1 MTQPVVLAVDD
12 DGDVL
17 AALEQAL
24 RKRYG
29 ADYHILAER
38 SPAAGLQTLER
49 LGQQDVAVAVI
60 IADQWMPQMTGLELL
75 AQARQLHPSARRL
88 LLIGVW
94 DRTANQ
100 PMSQAMTLG
109 RLDGWVLK
117 PWEPAEEHLYLP
129 VSEQLTEWIRATG
142 QPGFVAIQIVG
153 EQWTPRSHELRDLLD
168 RNAIPYQFHP
178 HDSEV
183 GRQLLRQAGQD
194 GIRLP
199 VLVLFDGRVL
209 VDPTNAEGAAAIG
222 VATRPEPGRYDLI
235 VVGAG
240 PAGLSA
246 ATYGASEGL
255 RTLLLEPEAL
265 GGQAGSSSLIRNYL
279 GFPFGVTGRK
289 LAQRA
294 SAQAILFGAELVYAR
309 AVGLRPA
316 GRDRMVMLADGSRAV
331 GRTVLVAT
339 GAAYRRLDAPGVD
352 QLLGAGVFY
361 GAAVS
366 EAPAMTGSQVF
377 VVGAGNSAGQAALHF
392 AKYAKRVTILARGD
406 SLSRSM
412 SDYLVKELQANDA
425 IAVRLGTQVVGAGG
439 AGRLEHLVLRDVRT
453 GATETVPA
461 EALFILIGAQ
471 PRTDWLAG
479 TLDRDEHGF
488 ILSGPDLLVGG
499 KRPPGW
505 PLDRSP
511 QLLEASLPGVF
522 AAGDVRHRSIK
533 RVASAVGEGS
543 IAIQLVHDYLDQH

>member
-488 ILSGPDLLVGG
+488 ILSGPDLLHGS
-499 KRPPGW
+499 PSPGW
-505 PLDRSP
+505 RLDRSP
-511 QLLEASLPGVF
+511 LLLEASLPGVF